1 MLSSA
6 KSVNSVNV
14 PQVDGTSSLLQ
25 SARVTDTPP
34 TPVSTTTPSREEG
47 HSTYRGSYGAET
59 TKNKY
64 PIPPLLLTSPS
75 QDYYLGIPESLV
87 SSLIEVYYS
96 DVYNASLLL
105 HKRMFLEAVAA
116 GTARP
121 QVVLSVCAI
130 ASIFHLD
137 AKNQTS
143 LKEHGFST
151 QWAERAGKLAF
162 QEVESPN
169 EDNIVAF
176 INLALFWYSQ
186 GSWRRSYIHKG
197 NALQLAHLLG
207 FGTERPDKEGS
218 LESEIQ
224 RRRFWACYLMNCHA
238 PESMSVPEISK
249 TAQKLRLPWR
259 DEDFEAGFCAEPG
272 VSLDSGQSNGGI
284 FSELV
289 KAMTYWRAVFNLIK
303 SPESSISARVS
314 DIHALDAQIAEWWSK
329 LPTSLHLTLSSISGT
344 PHSVLPKL
352 LLIHTVHHQCL
363 CALHSSIVPLFS
375 WGASDNTWLT
385 ARNLSAQIAF
395 EHACKA
401 STLFE
406 AILTNSNESSAI
418 PSFIAYAAYCGC
430 AIQIPFMWCS
440 EPSVREKAHANVRT
454 NIRMIHLSA
463 KYWKFSALLE
473 IHFQYLYKMHA
484 KDPVPLENEP
494 KYLAEGKLKGFRI
507 SASHARDSILGHN
520 SILWS
525 RGDGYAESGEEV
537 TDLGI
542 QDENSLQPSG
552 LTGQDFART
561 ITPQGQCRPPS
572 RAPIAEEDQ
581 LLTSADPN
589 PTTIVQEDLYA
600 QPSPTLDFFHPFLD
614 PEILDNFPDGEVLD
628 FSQYGTI
635 PSSFDFFDGWALG
648 AGEVP

>member
-1 MLSSA
+1 
-6 KSVNSVNV
+6 
-14 PQVDGTSSLLQ
+14 
-25 SARVTDTPP
+25 
-34 TPVSTTTPSREEG
+34 
-47 HSTYRGSYGAET
+47 
-59 TKNKY
+59 
-64 PIPPLLLTSPS
+64 
-75 QDYYLGIPESLV
+75 
-87 SSLIEVYYS
+87 
-96 DVYNASLLL
+96 
-105 HKRMFLEAVAA
+105 MF
-116 GTARP
+116 
-121 QVVLSVCAI
+121 S
-130 ASIFHLD
+130 FHLD

-151 QWAERAGKLAF
+151 QWAELAGKLAF

-176 INLALFWYSQ
+176 INLGLFWYSQ

-197 NALQLAHLLG
+197 NALQLARLLG
-207 FGTERPDKEGS
+207 FGIEKPDKES
-218 LESEIQ
+218 PLESEIQ

-238 PESMSVPEISK
+238 SESVSVPEASE
-249 TAQKLRLPWR
+249 TTRKLRLPWR

-272 VSLDSGQSNGGI
+272 VSLDSGQSNEGI
-284 FSELV
+284 FCETV

-314 DIHALDAQIAEWWSK
+314 DIHALDAQIAE
-329 LPTSLHLTLSSISGT
+329 
-344 PHSVLPKL
+344 
-352 LLIHTVHHQCL
+352 C
-363 CALHSSIVPLFS
+363 
-375 WGASDNTWLT
+375 
-385 ARNLSAQIAF
+385 
-395 EHACKA
+395 
-401 STLFE
+401 
-406 AILTNSNESSAI
+406 AI

-430 AIQIPFMWCS
+430 AIQIPFLWCS

-484 KDPVPLENEP
+484 KDPVPLEDEP

-520 SILWS
+520 SILWTK
-525 RGDGYAESGEEV
+525 GDGYAKSGEEV

-542 QDENSLQPSG
+542 QGENSLQPSA
-552 LTGQDFART
+552 LTSQEFSRT
-561 ITPQGQCRPPS
+561 ITPQIQRPPS

-581 LLTSADPN
+581 PLLTSADPN
-589 PTTIVQEDLYA
+589 PTTTIQQDLYA

-635 PSSFDFFDGWALG
+635 PASFDFFDGWDLG
-648 AGEVP
+648 AGEGA